1 MRPYR
6 VGKLIIFTLIIVVP
20 SLRSLHLC
28 QALSIRGG
36 YRGKSEVTATDES
49 FPIASVT
56 VPLHAKAG
64 THHAYIYVG
73 SPPQRQTLIVDT
85 GSRIMAFP
93 CEPCKECG
101 KHASASYFDPA
112 LSTTDVF
119 SKCGECHFPGTSC
132 DAGKCSLTQK
142 YTEGSSWTAFE
153 LEDIIW
159 LGTHDADESIEHHL
173 EFAVPYS
180 FGCQISETG
189 LFTTQYADGILGL
202 ARHMGL
208 ARHQASIMDAIY
220 NSGAIQRKAF
230 SLCFTSTGGGLAL
243 GGTSFGVNH
252 REPMDYTALKKDNA
266 MYAVVVE
273 SVHVGDFLITKK
285 RGLLGAF
292 NTKKGTIIDSGTT
305 DTYLPAIVADPF
317 LKAWDRFTDVPFSNR
332 KHQFSYESFHSLP
345 VITFTFQGGVKITI
359 RPDSYMEAM
368 KVKRENKLSLKNM
381 SNETDNTNN
390 DVNVRWEGTRPFTN
404 RIYVD
409 EPIGAVL
416 GANAMIGHDIL
427 FDIEGARIGIARAD
441 C

>member
-1 MRPYR
+1 MRPDC
-6 VGKLIIFTLIIVVP
+6 VGKLIIFPLIIVVS
-20 SLRSLHLC
+20 SLRSLGQC

-36 YRGKSEVTATDES
+36 KNWRKSEVAATDDS
-49 FPIASVT
+49 VPIASVT

-93 CEPCKECG
+93 CEPCKQCG

-112 LSTTDVF
+112 LSTTDVPP
-119 SKCGECHFPGTSC
+119 KCGECHFPGASC

-142 YTEGSSWTAFE
+142 YTEGSTWTAFE

-159 LGTHDADESIEHHL
+159 LGTHDTDESIEHHL
-173 EFAVPYS
+173 EFAVPFA

-189 LFTTQYADGILGL
+189 LFTTQYADGI
-202 ARHMGL
+202 MGL
-208 ARHQASIMDAIY
+208 MRHPASIMDAIY

-230 SLCFTSTGGGLAL
+230 SLCFTSTGGNMAL
-243 GGTSFGVNH
+243 GGTSSGVKH
-252 REPMDYTALKKDNA
+252 HEPMDYTALKRGDG
-266 MYAVVVE
+266 MYTVVVE
-273 SVHVGDFLITKK
+273 SVHVGDFLITKT

-292 NTKKGTIIDSGTT
+292 NTRKGTIIDSGTT
-305 DTYLPAIVADPF
+305 DTYLPAQITDPF
-317 LKAWDRFTDVPFSNR
+317 LKAWKRLTDVPFSNR
-332 KHQFSYESFHSLP
+332 KQQFSHESFHSLP

-359 RPDSYMEAM
+359 RPESYMEAM
-368 KVKRENKLSLKNM
+368 EVKREKRLSVENM
-381 SNETDNTNN
+381 SNKNDNTN
-390 DVNVRWEGTRPFTN
+390 DVKVRWEGTRPFTN